1 MIIKV
6 SQMRVTAKSSVGRVG
21 KYVLGTQ
28 DKQERLGRVL
38 VLNCQN
44 RDPEKALLEMEALQ
58 KTKVNVK
65 GDKTL
70 HLIVGFHAKDRAL
83 LNEKTI
89 EASARKIIQELG
101 YAGHQC
107 LVVQHNDTDSP
118 HFHIVLNKINPE
130 SRKMVEH
137 WQAYKVL
144 ANVATQLETQFGFT
158 KANHGIKQ
166 TAGASRAADLEA
178 HRGQESFIG
187 YLRNELKGKL
197 STVENWEQF
206 HALLNAAGVSVKL
219 RGNGLVFVDSAGLH
233 VKASSVGREFS
244 KAALEKKFGAFP
256 GLPSPVSGKT
266 KKAYRP
272 RPLVRDV
279 RERLYQEYLGV
290 KEDRKTTLFEKFQQL
305 KEWRTEQYEIIRNDA
320 LIAKTANRVMITDR
334 TARRFANATVT
345 ETARQRRE
353 HLREEYQQKKD
364 ELFGKFGNKS
374 WVDFLRDKAKE
385 GDEVSLTLLRNR
397 PGTKVE
403 VEGNKISTVEKV
415 EVSGRDR
422 FGKLPQ
428 DAITKRGTVIYSDG
442 QKAVRDRGNE
452 LQVSDTFDSDL
463 IRQTLQ
469 EARERYGGTVTVN
482 GTEEFKAAVVVAAA
496 RYGIEITFDDAEM
509 NRSLDQLRTEV
520 SEVNH
525 NERRSEAR
533 RSTQS
538 DRGGDG
544 THRGILYASAAGL
557 REDGFA
563 EKIRDAFIADCR
575 ASVPRYYASIPARS
589 RARAVTAV
597 RSGSDQ
603 RGFVVPRVSE
613 RLLGQNADFA
623 GRYATDVHLQ
633 VGGRNGQD
641 GDVQFGRTGRSEDH
655 AGGGL
660 RRLSPHHYGVGNEV
674 LADPENIRCNAL
686 VRELNSEGTGR
697 YYRAF
702 VGKVS
707 EDVTFRGIQEFQG
720 RRFVLFETEREGA
733 TGVCP
738 LSELGWGES
747 RTQAMLKGT
756 KINLATGARSKLKRG
771 R

>member
-28 DKQERLGRVL
+28 DKQERLGQVL

-178 HRGQESFIG
+178 HQGQQSFIG
-187 YLRNELKGKL
+187 YLRDELKGKL
-197 STVENWEQF
+197 STIENWEQF
-206 HALLNAAGVSVKL
+206 HAMLSAAGVSIKL
-219 RGNGLVFVDSAGLH
+219 RGNGLVFVDAAGLH

-244 KAALEKKFGAFP
+244 KVALEKKFGAFS
-256 GLPSPVSGKT
+256 GFSTPVSVKT
-266 KKAYRP
+266 TKEYRL
-272 RPLVRDV
+272 RPLVRDD

-290 KEDRKTTLFEKFQQL
+290 KDVRKATLFERLQQL
-305 KEWRTEQYEIIRNDA
+305 KEWRAEQYESIRNDA
-320 LIAKTANRVMITDR
+320 VIAKTTNRVMITDR
-334 TARRFANATVT
+334 TARKFANATVT
-345 ETARQRRE
+345 ETTRQRRE

-364 ELFGKFGNKS
+364 ELFGKFGNQS
-374 WVDFLRDKAKE
+374 WVDFLREKAKA
-385 GDEVSLTLLRNR
+385 GDEESLTLLRNR
-397 PGTKVE
+397 SGTRVE
-403 VEGNKISTVEKV
+403 SGGNNISAGEKV
-415 EVSGRDR
+415 LVPGRKSFAD
-422 FGKLPQ
+422 LPQ
-428 DAITKRGTVIYSDG
+428 DVITKRGTVIYSDG
-442 QKAVRDRGNE
+442 QKAVRDRGNQ
-452 LQVSDTFDSDL
+452 LQVSDAFDSDL

-469 EARERYGGTVTVN
+469 EACARYSGTVTVN
-482 GTEEFKAAVVVAAA
+482 GSEEFKAAVVVAAA
-496 RYGIEITFDDAEM
+496 RYGMEISFDDAEM
-509 NRSLDQLRTEV
+509 NRSLEQLRTEV
-520 SEVNH
+520 SEVYSNG
-525 NERRSEAR
+525 RGSETR

-538 DRGGDG
+538 DCGG
-544 THRGILYASAAGL
+544 LASVGGLLFAGAQGR
-557 REDGFA
+557 REDQFA
-563 EKIRDAFIADCR
+563 RKVRAAFVADCR
-575 ASVPRYYASIPARS
+575 ASVPRHYAALPARS
-589 RARAVTAV
+589 RAQPVAWI
-597 RSGSDQ
+597 RSGSNQ
-603 RGFVVPRVSE
+603 QGFALPRVSE
-613 RLLGQNADFA
+613 RLLGQDADFT
-623 GRYATDVHLQ
+623 GCYATDVHLQ
-633 VGGRNGQD
+633 IRGRNGQN
-641 GDVQFGRTGRSEDH
+641 GDVQLGRPGRRTDH

-660 RRLSPHHYGVGNEV
+660 RRLSPNHYGVGNGL
-674 LADPENIRCNAL
+674 LADPENVRCNAL
-686 VRELNSEGTGR
+686 VRELNAEGAGR

-702 VGKVS
+702 VSKVTD
-707 EDVTFRGIQEFQG
+707 DVTFRGIQEFQG
-720 RRFVLFETEREGA
+720 RRFVLFETDKQGT

-747 RTQAMLKGT
+747 RTAALIPGR
-756 KINLATGARSKLKRG
+756 KIVLATGAVVRTGRG

>member
-6 SQMRVTAKSSVGRVG
+6 SKMRSTAKSSIKRVG
-21 KYVLGTQ
+21 HYITSTQ
-28 DKQERLGRVL
+28 GKQERLGRVL
-38 VLNCQN
+38 VLNCHSDTAN
-44 RDPEKALLEMEALQ
+44 KAILEIEALQ

-70 HLIVGFHAKDRAL
+70 HLIASFHATDVL
-83 LNEKTI
+83 TDETL
-89 EASARKIIQELG
+89 RKVSTEIINRLG
-101 YAGHQC
+101 YQGHQC
-107 LVVQHNDTDSP
+107 LVAEHTDTD
-118 HFHIVLNKINPE
+118 HRHLHIVVNKIRPE
-130 SRKMVEH
+130 TGKMIEH
-137 WQAYKVL
+137 WRAYKVL
-144 ANVATQLETQFGFT
+144 AEVARELETSYGFVPD
-158 KANHGIKQ
+158 NHGTKQ

-219 RGNGLVFVDSAGLH
+219 RGNGLVFVDAAGLH

-256 GLPSPVSGKT
+256 GLPSTVSGRTT
-266 KKAYRP
+266 KEYRP

-290 KEDRKTTLFEKFQQL
+290 KEDRKATLFEKFQQL

-374 WVDFLRDKAKE
+374 WVDFLRDKAKA

-415 EVSGRDR
+415 EVSGRER

-452 LQVSDTFDSDL
+452 LQVSDAFDSDL

-482 GTEEFKAAVVVAAA
+482 GTEEFKAAVIVAAA
-496 RYGIEITFDDAEM
+496 RYGMEITFDDAEM
-509 NRSLDQLRTEV
+509 NRSLEQLRTEV

-589 RARAVTAV
+589 RARAVAAV
-597 RSGSDQ
+597 RSESDQ

-613 RLLGQNADFA
+613 RLLGQSADFA
-623 GRYATDVHLQ
+623 GRYATDVLLQ

-660 RRLSPHHYGVGNEV
+660 RRLSPHHYGVGNEI

-702 VGKVS
+702 VRKVS

-720 RRFVLFETEREGA
+720 RQFVLFETEREGA